1 MKNTFTKILSYVL
14 VAVIASVT
22 TVCCC
27 VAALQPSAED
37 SKLLRL
43 QSLLNQ
49 CFIGEV
55 DRTKLN
61 DAAASAMVDAL
72 GDRWSYYISA
82 EEYGNYQ
89 NAMNNVTVDTGIT
102 VQALEDGS
110 GYLVLSV
117 TGNSPAVEAGL
128 QKNDVILAADGNSL
142 AGLSQAETSA
152 LLRGEAGTQ
161 VRLTVRRGGEVK
173 EFTVTRKSF
182 RIPVATYTMLEGNVG
197 LVTIE
202 NFDARCAEETI
213 AAIKALQD
221 QGATA
226 LIFDVRNNPGGYK
239 HEMVKVL
246 DYLLPSGELFK
257 SEDYRG
263 SVEIDYSDDACV
275 ELPMAVLING
285 DSYSAAEFF
294 AAALNDYDAA
304 IVVGEKTSGK
314 GYFQSTF
321 ELGDGSAVN
330 LSIGKYYTP
339 GGISLA
345 GVGLTPEVPL
355 VVDEYTAYMI
365 AVDALEPTEDPQIMA
380 AVNVLKSVN

>member
-1 MKNTFTKILSYVL
+1 MKNIFVKIMSYVL
-14 VAVIASVT
+14 VAAIAAVT

-27 VAALQPSAED
+27 VAFLQPSVED
-37 SKLLRL
+37 GKLLRL
-43 QSLLNQ
+43 QSLLDQ

-239 HEMVKVL
+239 REMVKVL

-380 AVNVLKSVN
+380 AVNALKSVN

>member
-27 VAALQPSAED
+27 MAAMQPSVED
-37 SKLLRL
+37 GKLLRL
-43 QSLLNQ
+43 QSLLDQ

-89 NAMNNVTVDTGIT
+89 NAMNNVTVGIGIT

-128 QKNDVILAADGNSL
+128 QKNDVILAADGKSL
-142 AGLSQAETSA
+142 AGLTQSEASA
-152 LLRGEAGTQ
+152 LLRGEANTQ
-161 VRLTVRRGGEVK
+161 VRLTVRRGEEEK

-182 RIPVATYTMLEGNVG
+182 RIPVATYTMLEGNIG

-213 AAIKALQD
+213 AAIKALQE

-246 DYLLPSGELFK
+246 DHLLPSGELFK

-294 AAALNDYDAA
+294 AAALNDYDKA
-304 IVVGEKTSGK
+304 IVVGEKTTGK

-339 GGISLA
+339 AGISLA
-345 GVGLTPEVPL
+345 GVGLTPEVIE

-365 AVDALEPTEDPQIMA
+365 AVNALEPTEDPQILA
-380 AVNVLKSVN
+380 AVNALKTAN